1 MDPFNRTVSVLAF
14 VGFVDSIVP
23 LTASVVVKLEDKL
36 DIFRTVEDAA
46 VLVGARADLN
56 EKDVYVF
63 VVDFKDS
70 DWVPVLKVFSS
81 NDPGDEIKLA
91 LEVNDAA
98 SPLMDTGSVLAGED
112 SRLDETGIWF
122 WDC

>member
-23 LTASVVVKLEDKL
+23 LVAFVVVKFVVEDKL
-36 DIFRTVEDAA
+36 DIFRTVDA

-56 EKDVYVF
+56 DKDVYVL
-63 VVDFKDS
+63 VVDFKGS
-70 DWVPVLKVFSS
+70 EGVTVLKVFSS
-81 NDPGDEIKLA
+81 KDPGDEIKLA

-112 SRLDETGIWF
+112 SRLDETGTWL